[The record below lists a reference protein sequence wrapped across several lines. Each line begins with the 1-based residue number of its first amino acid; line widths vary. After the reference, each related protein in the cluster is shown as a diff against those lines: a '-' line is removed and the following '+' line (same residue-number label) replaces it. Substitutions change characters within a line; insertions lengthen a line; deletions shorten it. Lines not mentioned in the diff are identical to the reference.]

1 MTRTLG
7 IPLLRAGFPIHD
19 RIGAARLLALGYRG
33 TLALFDTLV
42 NTLLYTKQEASTI
55 GFSYL

>member
-1 MTRTLG
+1 V
-7 IPLLRAGFPIHD
+7 GFPIHD
-19 RIGAARLLALGYRG
+19 RIGAARVLVLGYRG